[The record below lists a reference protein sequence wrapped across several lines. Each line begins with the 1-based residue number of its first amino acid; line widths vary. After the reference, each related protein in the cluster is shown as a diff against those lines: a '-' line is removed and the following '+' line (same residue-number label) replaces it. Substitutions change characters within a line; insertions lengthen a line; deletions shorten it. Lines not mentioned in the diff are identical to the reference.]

1 MAWPTNSIIEGRL
14 YYRVNDQ
21 VNINVLHWIPV
32 GNSVGFTLDELMDA
46 FHTSQGGVGNG
57 TWIGEMKSCTSQNT
71 TFFRRDTQLIWP
83 TRYRTRTQ
91 ELNEQGAVGS
101 PAEAQNVAAT
111 LTKRGALGKRSNIGS
126 YHVGG
131 VPSTEYQGGIL
142 KPAQIDRYES
152 LITNYLDEFQTDN
165 LTTVEYDPVILNKV
179 KNPITEKYEI
189 IGATQVQQWLVQD
202 TLRTMR
208 RRTLRVGI

>member
-21 VNINVLHWIPV
+21 VNINVLHWLPV

-46 FHTSQGGVGNG
+46 FHAALGGVGNG
-57 TWIGEMKSCTSQNT
+57 TWIGEMKACTSQNT

-142 KPAQIDRYES
+142 KPAQVDRYES
-152 LITNYLDEFQTDN
+152 LITNFLDDFRSDN
-165 LTTVEYDPVILNKV
+165 LTTVEYDPAILNKI

>member
-21 VNINVLHWIPV
+21 VNINVLHWVPV
-32 GNSVGFTLDELMDA
+32 GNSVGFTLEELMDA
-46 FHTSQGGVGNG
+46 FHTSQGGVANG
-57 TWIGEMKSCTSQNT
+57 TWIGEMKACCSNNT
-71 TFFRRDTQLIWP
+71 VFFRRDTQLIWP

-91 ELNEQGAVGS
+91 ELNETGTVGS
-101 PAEAQNVAAT
+101 AASAQNVAGV
-111 LTKRGALGKRSNIGS
+111 LTKRGALGKRSNVGS

-131 VPSTEYQGGIL
+131 VPATEYTNGL
-142 KPAQIDRYES
+142 LSANQIDRYES
-152 LITNYLDEFQTDN
+152 LITNYLDEFQSDN
-165 LTTVEYDPVILNKV
+165 LTTVEYDPVILNKIL
-179 KNPITEKYEI
+179 NPVTEKYEI

-208 RRTLRVGI
+208 RRTLRLGI